1 MFNFIYSILSKMQK
15 AFSFSLWYLYLA
27 VYKNNAS
34 LYSLK
39 CVCVCVGALALGVVH
54 V

>member
-1 MFNFIYSILSKMQK
+1 MQK

-34 LYSLK
+34 LWNVPTKCVSVSA
-39 CVCVCVGALALGVVH
+39 CVCVWEQALALGVVH